1 MGEEDRP
8 MYVTHLAC
16 PKCSAT
22 YESEKLIQLCKCG
35 APLLVE
41 YDLSSGLKYPE
52 TVSVTPPV
60 LLPGDKLPV
69 SRPLSLDRRTIY

>member
-1 MGEEDRP
+1 

-22 YESEKLIQLCKCG
+22 YESEKPIQLCKCG

-41 YDLSSGLKYPE
+41 YDLSA
-52 TVSVTPPV
+52 V
-60 LLPGDKLPV
+60 
-69 SRPLSLDRRTIY
+69 